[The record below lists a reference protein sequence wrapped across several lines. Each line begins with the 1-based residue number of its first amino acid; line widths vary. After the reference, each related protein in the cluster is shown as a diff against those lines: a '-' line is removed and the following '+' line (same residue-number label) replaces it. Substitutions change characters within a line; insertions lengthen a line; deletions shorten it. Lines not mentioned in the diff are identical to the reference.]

1 MKINVGSQNMKSM
14 QPDGEAVRGKTV
26 EEEEE
31 EEEEWRYGRKKL
43 ECRSSPVDQTGLVS
57 S

>member
-1 MKINVGSQNMKSM
+1 MKINVGSQNVKSM
-14 QPDGEAVRGKTV
+14 KPDGEAVRGETV
-26 EEEEE
+26 EE

-43 ECRSSPVDQTGLVS
+43 ECRSSPVDQTGFIS